1 MNEEQMIQVLEENAK
16 IVAKL
21 LVVLRHKNLL
31 NDAEIAFIFNAE
43 LEDFN
48 DDSLEIE

>member
-1 MNEEQMIQVLEENAK
+1 MNDKQMTQVLEENAK

-21 LVVLRHKNLL
+21 MIVLKHKNLL

-43 LEDFN
+43 LDDFDN
-48 DDSLEIE
+48 DSLEIE